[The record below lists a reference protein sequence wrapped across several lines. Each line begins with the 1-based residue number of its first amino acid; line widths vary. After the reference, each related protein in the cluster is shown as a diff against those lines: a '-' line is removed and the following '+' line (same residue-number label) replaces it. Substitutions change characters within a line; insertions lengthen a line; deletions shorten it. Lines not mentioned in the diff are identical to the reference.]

1 MIFNWEYYTNK
12 YNDLNKGEF
21 NNHEDAW
28 YHWLKFGKKEQRVY
42 VDIPIFFNWKK
53 YIETHTDLHTILSE
67 EDAWRH
73 FLYHGRIENRN
84 IKHYNILKQYCI

>member
-1 MIFNWEYYTNK
+1 MIFNWEYYISK
-12 YNDLNKGEF
+12 YDDLIKGDF
-21 NNHEDAW
+21 NSHEDAW

-42 VDIPIFFNWKK
+42 IDIPIFFNWKK
-53 YIETHTDLHTILSE
+53 YIETHLDLRTILTE
-67 EDAWRH
+67 EEAWRH